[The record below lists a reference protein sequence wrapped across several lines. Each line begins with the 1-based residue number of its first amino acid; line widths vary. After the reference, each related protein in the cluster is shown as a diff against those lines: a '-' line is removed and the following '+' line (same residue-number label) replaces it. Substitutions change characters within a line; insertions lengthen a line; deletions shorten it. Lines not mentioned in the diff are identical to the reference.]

1 MKPLALFSL
10 TIFKAVVVGRYISRI
25 VAFHCKQRV
34 ADRARAPQTRKPSK
48 TKKAPDYNE
57 RISVG

>member
-10 TIFKAVVVGRYISRI
+10 TLFKAVVVRYISRI

-34 ADRARAPQTRKPSK
+34 ADRAPQTRKPSK

>member
-10 TIFKAVVVGRYISRI
+10 TLFKAVVVRYISRI